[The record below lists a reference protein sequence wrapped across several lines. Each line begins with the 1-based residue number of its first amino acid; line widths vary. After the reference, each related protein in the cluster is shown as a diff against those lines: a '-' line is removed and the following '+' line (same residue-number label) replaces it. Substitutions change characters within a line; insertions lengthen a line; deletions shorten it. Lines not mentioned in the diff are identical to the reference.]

1 MEKKFS
7 DMVQLSTRGSLVLM
21 IGQMASTLISAIGAI
36 IIARFLGSTHYGI
49 ISIAQIPINVSMLL
63 LNNGISN
70 AIIHFLAES
79 RHENKL
85 ENLRPIV
92 VTGFLINMVI
102 GLITTITVYQLAGY
116 LSNTVFKITELE
128 QLIKILSVSLLA
140 QSMVNTSISVFAGF
154 ERMELRSL
162 LNILLSILRTI
173 TGPALI
179 FFGYGVIGAALGIS
193 FPYLATGI
201 LSLVLV
207 VMSLRDIPSSSYAIN
222 YYVSSFIDYSYPL
235 FLSNL
240 LTGSLN
246 QVFNLILP
254 IYVSASII
262 GNYSAARNFSTL
274 ITFFTVPL
282 NTAFFPLFSKLKP
295 SDRLFKLVFNNI
307 IKYESMVVLPIACAI
322 IILSDHI
329 VLVLYGVT
337 YAQASLFLKILM
349 LHFLLI
355 GFGYSVLPF
364 ILSSQKETRVVL
376 RSNVL
381 YLMAGAPLG
390 FYLIPRMGVIG
401 LLFAQ
406 LFAPVLGL
414 LYALRW
420 VKKEYDLSIDYVN
433 LFKIIASSFM
443 GILSSVTVIKIMYVN
458 PWAELIIG
466 GGVFMASYLISLP
479 LTGLLKRK
487 NLDDMKQLT
496 SSNKKIQIILE
507 PIYSILMRLTLE

>member
-102 GLITTITVYQLAGY
+102 GFMATITVYQLAGY

-179 FFGYGVIGAALGIS
+179 FFGYGVIGAALGI
-193 FPYLATGI
+193 
-201 LSLVLV
+201 
-207 VMSLRDIPSSSYAIN
+207 
-222 YYVSSFIDYSYPL
+222 
-235 FLSNL
+235 
-240 LTGSLN
+240 
-246 QVFNLILP
+246 
-254 IYVSASII
+254 
-262 GNYSAARNFSTL
+262 
-274 ITFFTVPL
+274 
-282 NTAFFPLFSKLKP
+282 
-295 SDRLFKLVFNNI
+295 
-307 IKYESMVVLPIACAI
+307 
-322 IILSDHI
+322 
-329 VLVLYGVT
+329 
-337 YAQASLFLKILM
+337 
-349 LHFLLI
+349 
-355 GFGYSVLPF
+355 
-364 ILSSQKETRVVL
+364 
-376 RSNVL
+376 
-381 YLMAGAPLG
+381 
-390 FYLIPRMGVIG
+390 
-401 LLFAQ
+401 
-406 LFAPVLGL
+406 
-414 LYALRW
+414 
-420 VKKEYDLSIDYVN
+420 
-433 LFKIIASSFM
+433 
-443 GILSSVTVIKIMYVN
+443 
-458 PWAELIIG
+458 
-466 GGVFMASYLISLP
+466 
-479 LTGLLKRK
+479 
-487 NLDDMKQLT
+487 
-496 SSNKKIQIILE
+496 
-507 PIYSILMRLTLE
+507 